1 MRMEQTIHGP
11 PLPIIFRGT
20 EDKTIMADYRHDSV
34 FGYREFFYK
43 QERAEDMEAI
53 REAAQQGKALGRAAF
68 LERLVSKLGRVVVPR
83 KRGRPKK
90 EDK

>member
-1 MRMEQTIHGP
+1 
-11 PLPIIFRGT
+11 
-20 EDKTIMADYRHDSV
+20 
-34 FGYREFFYK
+34 
-43 QERAEDMEAI
+43 MEAI

-68 LERLVSKLGRVVVPR
+68 LERLVSKLGRVVVPQ